1 MAMKISLALGSRDPL
16 SRQTAW
22 GCFTANLA
30 LPGCGSLLAGR
41 ISGYA
46 QLTLGVA
53 GVILT
58 TVFGVRFIVWYV
70 ANWSR
75 LNDPQS
81 DDPFGPLGEICQ
93 AVRWAALG
101 MALFGVGWLW
111 ALITSIGIV
120 QSAKRAESD
129 KRPPR
134 IN

>member
-1 MAMKISLALGSRDPL
+1 MKISLALGSREPL

-53 GVILT
+53 GLILT

-75 LNDPQS
+75 LNDPPS
-81 DDPFGPLGEICQ
+81 DDPFGPLGEIWQ

-129 KRPPR
+129 KTPPR

>member
-75 LNDPQS
+75 LNEPQS
-81 DDPFGPLGEICQ
+81 DDPFGPLGEIWQ

-129 KRPPR
+129 KTPPR

>member
-81 DDPFGPLGEICQ
+81 DDPFGPLGEIWQ

-129 KRPPR
+129 KTPPR